1 VVVEKGGEFI
11 FLFFQYSIHSIINWG
26 DFKARNS
33 QLLGIRYTI
42 EYIQYLRG
50 AAAFWELRQSRVDRD
65 GVGEAF
71 TCEWNWLN
79 KANLASNAFL
89 DDNTSRIGDG
99 KASRKLKEQQKQR
112 SHGGSNPPKSYY

>member
-1 VVVEKGGEFI
+1 M
-11 FLFFQYSIHSIINWG
+11 L
-26 DFKARNS
+26 AM
-33 QLLGIRYTI
+33 RYTI

-50 AAAFWELRQSRVDRD
+50 AAAFWELCQSGVDRD

-71 TCEWNWLN
+71 ACEWNWLN

-89 DDNTSRIGDG
+89 DDNTSCICDG
-99 KASRKLKEQQKQR
+99 KASSKLKEQQKQR